1 MEEENKSESA
11 IPTNKS
17 YASTYLD
24 TEVYDTA
31 TRILNI
37 EDELSKDIIF
47 DNISDIIDEKTPTN
61 TRINYV
67 TNFKEKYL
75 RLANGAGDDE
85 LAAMKDDVAE
95 LASLVNDGL
104 RKKYA
109 VCTGDD
115 LSIVS
120 TEDTL
125 DHLETLY
132 EFFFVRNYQNL
143 LDYFR
148 SKLEEREDE
157 FIDRYKTISQ
167 SSEYVDDLFMQQDKK
182 KFKNY
187 DLAILIHFMPEMVD
201 DIKSN
206 IDSGT
211 DLFHQIAN
219 MDMYEEYNSRLLE
232 LLDNYGSGI
241 AIVDDQDAA
250 DLYLSVLNDPSAFS
264 NFKNDLRM
272 VILDDLSIAG

>member
-120 TEDTL
+120 TEDAL